1 MSAVA
6 KSPAELI
13 ADLTDQVR
21 LLRQDVGNLTATATT
36 KAEAAR
42 LMARIEKASGEA
54 FAHAQEVIDASEHLG
69 RQMHQDSASAAQVAA
84 ERAIKGLEHEISAAA
99 NHMRLESVRS
109 SKEALHRFGGGLAV
123 FGGIA
128 ALGGVLGIVALLLIQ
143 GRGDAREFGKH
154 PEVFCTSAGG
164 EIATNSDGR
173 RFCGIW
179 IAGDHPLDLVFGQMG
194 LAHSRLRSLALAGRI
209 EITDTP
215 WVPKAAKTTATVP
228 SARRPIAMCRPAFAG
243 TTTEAR
249 KNASSR
255 SAKSRPCLA
264 RLVCRFGASQ
274 VIINM
279 CLCIYA
285 NLLRDQGAEW
295 VVRPVLRLKNDPG
308 GSFRN
313 TARRPKCNF
322 G

>member
-36 KAEAAR
+36 KAEAAK
-42 LMARIEKASGEA
+42 LMARIEKASE
-54 FAHAQEVIDASEHLG
+54 HALARSAEVIGASEHLG
-69 RQMHQDSASAAQVAA
+69 RRMHQDSASAAQVAA
-84 ERAIKGLEHEISAAA
+84 QKAIKSLEHEISAAA

-128 ALGGVLGIVALLLIQ
+128 ALGAVLGILALLLIQ

-164 EIATNSDGR
+164 EIATNSDGS

-179 IAGDHPLDLVFGQMG
+179 IDP
-194 LAHSRLRSLALAGRI
+194 
-209 EITDTP
+209 
-215 WVPKAAKTTATVP
+215 PKQP
-228 SARRPIAMCRPAFAG
+228 
-243 TTTEAR
+243 
-249 KNASSR
+249 
-255 SAKSRPCLA
+255 
-264 RLVCRFGASQ
+264 
-274 VIINM
+274 
-279 CLCIYA
+279 
-285 NLLRDQGAEW
+285 D
-295 VVRPVLRLKNDPG
+295 
-308 GSFRN
+308 
-313 TARRPKCNF
+313 
-322 G
+322 

>member
-1 MSAVA
+1 MSAAA

-69 RQMHQDSASAAQVAA
+69 RRMHQDSASAAQVAA
-84 ERAIKGLEHEISAAA
+84 QKAIKSLEHEISAAA

-128 ALGGVLGIVALLLIQ
+128 ALGAVLGILALLLIQ

-164 EIATNSDGR
+164 EIATNSDGS

-179 IAGDHPLDLVFGQMG
+179 IDP
-194 LAHSRLRSLALAGRI
+194 
-209 EITDTP
+209 
-215 WVPKAAKTTATVP
+215 PKQP
-228 SARRPIAMCRPAFAG
+228 
-243 TTTEAR
+243 
-249 KNASSR
+249 
-255 SAKSRPCLA
+255 
-264 RLVCRFGASQ
+264 
-274 VIINM
+274 
-279 CLCIYA
+279 
-285 NLLRDQGAEW
+285 D
-295 VVRPVLRLKNDPG
+295 
-308 GSFRN
+308 
-313 TARRPKCNF
+313 
-322 G
+322 

>member
-1 MSAVA
+1 MSAAA

-42 LMARIEKASGEA
+42 LRARIEKASEEA

-69 RQMHQDSASAAQVAA
+69 RRMHQDSASAAQVAA

-128 ALGGVLGIVALLLIQ
+128 ALGAVLGIVALLLIQ

-179 IAGDHPLDLVFGQMG
+179 IDRNPRGD
-194 LAHSRLRSLALAGRI
+194 
-209 EITDTP
+209 
-215 WVPKAAKTTATVP
+215 
-228 SARRPIAMCRPAFAG
+228 
-243 TTTEAR
+243 
-249 KNASSR
+249 
-255 SAKSRPCLA
+255 
-264 RLVCRFGASQ
+264 
-274 VIINM
+274 
-279 CLCIYA
+279 
-285 NLLRDQGAEW
+285 
-295 VVRPVLRLKNDPG
+295 
-308 GSFRN
+308 
-313 TARRPKCNF
+313 
-322 G
+322 